1 MAFDYFQ
8 FPYNSD
14 NYGVLIHDP
23 KTGAT
28 AVVDPGEAGATEAA
42 ISQTGWTLSEVWI
55 THHHWDHTDG
65 LAAVKANHG
74 AFVRGPEGVVG
85 VDQVLSGGAKFEFA
99 GADVGV
105 LHTPGHTLDM
115 LNFHLPSEE
124 VLFTGDT
131 LFVMGCGR
139 LTEGT
144 PEMMWESLQKL
155 MVLPTETVIYCSH
168 EYTQANAKFALSV
181 DPENA
186 ALITRAEMV
195 ALKLSQG
202 QATVPTRMEAELETN
217 PFLRPSDPNIRAVL
231 GMETATDGEVF
242 AEIRRRKD
250 NF

>member
-23 KTGAT
+23 ETGAT
-28 AVVDPGEAGATEAA
+28 VVVDPGEAGATHAA
-42 ISQTGWTLSEVWI
+42 LKETGWQLSEIWI

-65 LAAVKANHG
+65 LAEVKAKYSAH
-74 AFVRGPEGVVG
+74 VRGPEGVAG
-85 VDQVLSGGAKFEFA
+85 VDQVLKGGDRFAFA
-99 GADVGV
+99 GAQVDV

-115 LNFHLPSEE
+115 LNFHLASDA
-124 VLFTGDT
+124 VIFTGDT

-144 PEMMWESLQKL
+144 PDMMWESLQKL
-155 MVLPTETVIYCSH
+155 MLLPAATTVYCSH
-168 EYTQANAKFALSV
+168 EYTLANVEFALSV

-186 ALITRAEMV
+186 ALITRAEM
-195 ALKLSQG
+195 ARLKRSTG
-202 QATVPTRMEAELETN
+202 TPTVPTDLEAEFETN
-217 PFLRPSDPNIRAVL
+217 PFLRPSDPSIRAVL
-231 GMETATDGEVF
+231 GMQEATDAEVF